1 MRAERNISMIER
13 MKNNKFWR
21 GLVKYVQTLKGMT
34 FREKVAHT
42 WFSYKMELCVVA
54 MGMFVVATVISCVI
68 TANTNLLLAGDVM
81 NVEMTDLGMDYV
93 SDQYFASLGVPSFM
107 NKVQV
112 VKTAY
117 SKDEVDD
124 YKYNYNVSN
133 QTCALVAA
141 RRLDF
146 QIINLPAMEM
156 FFSEGIYLD
165 LREFMTEEELAQWEG
180 KIVYLEKAETQER
193 VPVALDISEIAFIRD
208 TVIGDASTF
217 FVVINTTPRLKETR
231 AFFDYLMAWEYQ
243 GIEPTYEPFW

>member
-1 MRAERNISMIER
+1 MIER

-117 SKDEVDD
+117 STDEVDD
-124 YKYNYNVSN
+124 YQYNYNVSN

-156 FFSEGIYLD
+156 FFSPRSTSPASAASSFSSITIASCYQYSNGRSSFCEYFFEKDLFFFECLCYYNRNHKDTEGESLCP
-165 LREFMTEEELAQWEG
+165 EPA
-180 KIVYLEKAETQER
+180 
-193 VPVALDISEIAFIRD
+193 
-208 TVIGDASTF
+208 
-217 FVVINTTPRLKETR
+217 TR
-231 AFFDYLMAWEYQ
+231 Q
-243 GIEPTYEPFW
+243 N